1 MEFKINLGNIIH
13 ILSLIKKERSFNLED
28 LAENV
33 NLSSDKLLYS
43 LTILS
48 EVYSSDGDSFINFE
62 VNLEKNVI
70 TFEFNE
76 SLASIPTITDLDLF
90 KIYTVLNNPKINVE
104 KLFDNKSDLI
114 YLYNTLNNYFKS
126 HQSAA
131 NSAKLDFNRVFV
143 SDELYIEYI
152 KLGHNI
158 SNIYKIKPLSFNIT
172 NDGDVLEAYDYE
184 DDKIKSFLIER
195 IVNFPE
201 EKSLKERFSNN
212 DNKISVTYQ
221 DLALKRHQQHFR
233 SEEIAVEHFLKN
245 IDSQNVIAPNSVRVE
260 IEKRK
265 NKLIA
270 EFLS

>member
-13 ILSLIKKERSFNLED
+13 ILSLIKKEKSFNLED

-114 YLYNTLNNYFKS
+114 YLYSTLNNYFKS

-195 IVNFPE
+195 IVNIPE
-201 EKSLKERFSNN
+201 EKSLKERFSKN
-212 DNKISVTYQ
+212 DNEISVTYQ
-221 DLALKRHQQHFR
+221 DLALKRHQQLFR

>member
-131 NSAKLDFNRVFV
+131 NSDKLDFNRLFV

-195 IVNFPE
+195 IVNIPE
-201 EKSLKERFSNN
+201 EKSLKERFSKN
-212 DNKISVTYQ
+212 DNEISVTYQ